1 MFNIHLSIY
10 LSIYLS
16 IHFLLNLVLVFPRLG
31 VSRLN
36 PETVALARHPMAT
49 GCHCNAPSRFFVFL
63 VFWFFRDWVSLCTPG
78 WPQTQMSACLC
89 LPRAGMKGVGH
100 HRPAEVFF

>member
-1 MFNIHLSIY
+1 MFNIH

-36 PETVALARHPMAT
+36 PETVALARHPVAT
-49 GCHCNAPSRFFVFL
+49 GCHCNAPSRFLFCFVFSRL
-63 VFWFFRDWVSLCTPG
+63 GFSVYTRLASNSDVR
-78 WPQTQMSACLC
+78 
-89 LPRAGMKGVGH
+89 LPLPPESWNERRGS
-100 HRPAEVFF
+100 PPPS

>member
-1 MFNIHLSIY
+1 MFNIPLSIY

-16 IHFLLNLVLVFPRLG
+16 IHFLLKLVLVFPRLG

-63 VFWFFRDWVSLCTPG
+63 VFWFFSRLGFSVYTRLASNSDVR
-78 WPQTQMSACLC
+78 
-89 LPRAGMKGVGH
+89 LPLPPESWDERRGS
-100 HRPAEVFF
+100 PPPS